1 MGKIHIKRFST
12 GSIWTAVILVILFVL
27 LSIYG
32 TRNFQM
38 LEDSTDQYLT
48 CERAALKLQRGS
60 DILTEQV
67 RLYVMTG
74 QKKYLDGYFEE
85 ANVTK
90 HRETAITD
98 LKESFDSAP
107 ILLNLEAAL
116 KDSRELMEQEYY
128 AMRLAAAGF
137 GVSQESLPEE
147 VKAVT
152 LTEEDQALS
161 SEEKLTKAQSLVS
174 DDAYQTS
181 KEKISGKAESCMK
194 ELAETTKN
202 QQSKAAS
209 EFKNLCIL
217 LEIGVLLLV
226 AFLIG
231 SSVAVRA
238 LIVNPLGSYNRSIE
252 QDKTVP
258 VIGAAELQTLAVT
271 YNRIFEENLET
282 QKLIRHEAEH
292 DALTDLLNRSSFDKA
307 LALYSQGSMN
317 FALIL
322 VDVDRFKSVNDTYG
336 HAVGDEILRRVA
348 KRLKESFRSTDYV
361 FRIGGDEFAVL
372 MMDVSEAFR
381 HTVEEKLA
389 SLKKGLV
396 CPEEGLPEITLSIG
410 VAFSDRKDPGESI
423 FKDGDQAL
431 YYVKKHGKDGN
442 YFYKENR

>member
-98 LKESFDSAP
+98 LKESFDNAP

-137 GVSQESLPEE
+137 GVSQKSLPEE

-194 ELAETTKN
+194 ELAGTTKN

-282 QKLIRHEAEH
+282 QRLIRHEAEH

-431 YYVKKHGKDGN
+431 YYVKKHGKDGTC
-442 YFYKENR
+442 FYEENR

>member
-90 HRETAITD
+90 HREAAITD

-137 GVSQESLPEE
+137 GVSQKSLPEE

-194 ELAETTKN
+194 ELAGTTKN

-431 YYVKKHGKDGN
+431 YYVKKHGKDGTC
-442 YFYKENR
+442 FYEENM

>member
-90 HRETAITD
+90 HREAAITD

-217 LEIGVLLLV
+217 LEIGVFLLV
-226 AFLIG
+226 VFLIG
-231 SSVAVRA
+231 SSVAVRT

-431 YYVKKHGKDGN
+431 YYVKKHGKDGTC
-442 YFYKENR
+442 FYEENM

>member
-98 LKESFDSAP
+98 LKESFDNAP

-137 GVSQESLPEE
+137 GVSQKSLPEE

-202 QQSKAAS
+202 QQSKASS

-226 AFLIG
+226 VFLI
-231 SSVAVRA
+231 SCSVAVRA

-307 LALYSQGSMN
+307 LALYSQGSIN

-431 YYVKKHGKDGN
+431 YYVKKHGKDGTC
-442 YFYKENR
+442 FYEENM

>member
-98 LKESFDSAP
+98 LKESFDNAP

-137 GVSQESLPEE
+137 GVSQKSLPEE

-431 YYVKKHGKDGN
+431 YYVKKHGKDGTC
-442 YFYKENR
+442 FYEENM

>member
-98 LKESFDSAP
+98 LKESFDNAP

-226 AFLIG
+226 VFLI
-231 SSVAVRA
+231 SCSVAVRA

-282 QKLIRHEAEH
+282 QRLIRHEAEH

-372 MMDVSEAFR
+372 MMDVSEALR

-431 YYVKKHGKDGN
+431 YYVKKHGKDGTC
-442 YFYKENR
+442 FYEENR

>member
-90 HRETAITD
+90 HREAAITD

-202 QQSKAAS
+202 QQSEAAS

-282 QKLIRHEAEH
+282 QRLIRHEAEH

-431 YYVKKHGKDGN
+431 YYVKKHGKDGTC
-442 YFYKENR
+442 FYEENM

>member
-12 GSIWTAVILVILFVL
+12 GSIWTAVILVILFVF

-32 TRNFQM
+32 PKNFQV

-48 CERAALKLQRGS
+48 CERAALKLQKGS

-90 HRETAITD
+90 HREAAITD

-137 GVSQESLPEE
+137 GASQKSLPEE

-202 QQSKAAS
+202 QQSKASS

-431 YYVKKHGKDGN
+431 YYVKKHGKDGTC
-442 YFYKENR
+442 FYEENM

>member
-1 MGKIHIKRFST
+1 M
-12 GSIWTAVILVILFVL
+12 
-27 LSIYG
+27 
-32 TRNFQM
+32 
-38 LEDSTDQYLT
+38 
-48 CERAALKLQRGS
+48 
-60 DILTEQV
+60 
-67 RLYVMTG
+67 
-74 QKKYLDGYFEE
+74 
-85 ANVTK
+85 
-90 HRETAITD
+90 
-98 LKESFDSAP
+98 
-107 ILLNLEAAL
+107 
-116 KDSRELMEQEYY
+116 
-128 AMRLAAAGF
+128 
-137 GVSQESLPEE
+137 
-147 VKAVT
+147 
-152 LTEEDQALS
+152 
-161 SEEKLTKAQSLVS
+161 
-174 DDAYQTS
+174 
-181 KEKISGKAESCMK
+181 
-194 ELAETTKN
+194 
-202 QQSKAAS
+202 
-209 EFKNLCIL
+209 
-217 LEIGVLLLV
+217 
-226 AFLIG
+226 IG

-282 QKLIRHEAEH
+282 QRLIRHEAEH

-372 MMDVSEAFR
+372 MMDVSEALR

-389 SLKKGLV
+389 SLKKWLV

-431 YYVKKHGKDGN
+431 YYVKKHGKDGSC
-442 YFYKENR
+442 FYEENM

>member
-12 GSIWTAVILVILFVL
+12 GSIWTAAILVILFVL

-32 TRNFQM
+32 LRNFQV

-48 CERAALKLQRGS
+48 CEKAALKLQKGS

-98 LKESFDSAP
+98 LKESFDNAP

-137 GVSQESLPEE
+137 GVSQKSLPEE

-282 QKLIRHEAEH
+282 QRLIRHEAEH

-307 LALYSQGSMN
+307 LALYSQGSIN

-389 SLKKGLV
+389 SLKKGLA

-431 YYVKKHGKDGN
+431 YYVKKHGKDGTC
-442 YFYKENR
+442 FYEENM

>member
-137 GVSQESLPEE
+137 GASQKSLPEE

-161 SEEKLTKAQSLVS
+161 SEEKLTKARSLVS

-181 KEKISGKAESCMK
+181 KEKIIGKVERCMK

-431 YYVKKHGKDGN
+431 YYVKKHGKDGTC
-442 YFYKENR
+442 FYEENM

>member
-137 GVSQESLPEE
+137 GVSQKSLPEE

-226 AFLIG
+226 VFLI
-231 SSVAVRA
+231 SCSVAVRA

-307 LALYSQGSMN
+307 LALYSQGSIN

-372 MMDVSEAFR
+372 MMDVSEALR

-423 FKDGDQAL
+423 FKDTDQAL
-431 YYVKKHGKDGN
+431 YYVKKHGKDGTC
-442 YFYKENR
+442 FYEENM

>member
-116 KDSRELMEQEYY
+116 MDSRELMEQEYY

-137 GVSQESLPEE
+137 GVSQKSLPEE

-161 SEEKLTKAQSLVS
+161 SEEKLTKARSLVS

-194 ELAETTKN
+194 ELAGTTKN
-202 QQSKAAS
+202 QQSKAAL

-307 LALYSQGSMN
+307 LALYSQGSIN

-389 SLKKGLV
+389 SLKKGLA

-431 YYVKKHGKDGN
+431 YYVKKHGKDGTC
-442 YFYKENR
+442 FYEENM

>member
-1 MGKIHIKRFST
+1 
-12 GSIWTAVILVILFVL
+12 
-27 LSIYG
+27 
-32 TRNFQM
+32 
-38 LEDSTDQYLT
+38 
-48 CERAALKLQRGS
+48 
-60 DILTEQV
+60 
-67 RLYVMTG
+67 
-74 QKKYLDGYFEE
+74 
-85 ANVTK
+85 
-90 HRETAITD
+90 
-98 LKESFDSAP
+98 
-107 ILLNLEAAL
+107 
-116 KDSRELMEQEYY
+116 MEQEYY

-137 GVSQESLPEE
+137 GVSQKSLPEE

-181 KEKISGKAESCMK
+181 KEKISGKAERCMK

-292 DALTDLLNRSSFDKA
+292 D
-307 LALYSQGSMN
+307 
-317 FALIL
+317 
-322 VDVDRFKSVNDTYG
+322 
-336 HAVGDEILRRVA
+336 
-348 KRLKESFRSTDYV
+348 
-361 FRIGGDEFAVL
+361 
-372 MMDVSEAFR
+372 
-381 HTVEEKLA
+381 
-389 SLKKGLV
+389 
-396 CPEEGLPEITLSIG
+396 P
-410 VAFSDRKDPGESI
+410 
-423 FKDGDQAL
+423 
-431 YYVKKHGKDGN
+431 
-442 YFYKENR
+442 

>member
-1 MGKIHIKRFST
+1 
-12 GSIWTAVILVILFVL
+12 
-27 LSIYG
+27 
-32 TRNFQM
+32 M

-98 LKESFDSAP
+98 LKESFDNAP

-226 AFLIG
+226 VFLI
-231 SSVAVRA
+231 SCSVAVRA

-282 QKLIRHEAEH
+282 QRLIRHEAEH

-372 MMDVSEAFR
+372 MMDVSEALR

-431 YYVKKHGKDGN
+431 YYVKKHGKDGTC
-442 YFYKENR
+442 FYEENR

>member
-12 GSIWTAVILVILFVL
+12 GSIWTAVILVILFVF

-32 TRNFQM
+32 PKNFQV

-48 CERAALKLQRGS
+48 CERAALKLQKGS

-90 HRETAITD
+90 HREAAITD

-137 GVSQESLPEE
+137 GASQKSLPEE

-194 ELAETTKN
+194 ELAGTTKN

-217 LEIGVLLLV
+217 LEIGV
-226 AFLIG
+226 IG

-396 CPEEGLPEITLSIG
+396 CPE
-410 VAFSDRKDPGESI
+410 
-423 FKDGDQAL
+423 
-431 YYVKKHGKDGN
+431 
-442 YFYKENR
+442 

>member
-48 CERAALKLQRGS
+48 CEKAALKLQKGS

-74 QKKYLDGYFEE
+74 QRKYLDGYFEE

-90 HRETAITD
+90 HRETAIAD
-98 LKESFDSAP
+98 LKGSFDSAL

-137 GVSQESLPEE
+137 GASQKSLPEE

-161 SEEKLTKAQSLVS
+161 SEEKLTKARSLVS

-181 KEKISGKAESCMK
+181 KEKISGKVERCMK

-202 QQSKAAS
+202 QQSKAS
-209 EFKNLCIL
+209 SKFKNLCIL
-217 LEIGVLLLV
+217 LEIGVFLLV

-231 SSVAVRA
+231 SSVAVRT

-282 QKLIRHEAEH
+282 QRLIRHEAEH

-372 MMDVSEAFR
+372 MMDVSEALR

-442 YFYKENR
+442 CFYEENM

>member
-48 CERAALKLQRGS
+48 CERAALKLQKGS

-74 QKKYLDGYFEE
+74 QMKYLDGYFEE

-90 HRETAITD
+90 HREAAITD

-137 GVSQESLPEE
+137 GASQKSLPEE

-161 SEEKLTKAQSLVS
+161 SEEKLTKARSLVS

-181 KEKISGKAESCMK
+181 KEKISGKVERCMK

-202 QQSKAAS
+202 QQSKAS
-209 EFKNLCIL
+209 SKFKSLCIL
-217 LEIGVLLLV
+217 LEIGVFLLV
-226 AFLIG
+226 VFLIG

-282 QKLIRHEAEH
+282 QRLIRHEAEH

-431 YYVKKHGKDGN
+431 YYVKKHGKDGTC
-442 YFYKENR
+442 FYEENR

>member
-137 GVSQESLPEE
+137 GVSQKSLPEE

-161 SEEKLTKAQSLVS
+161 SEEKLTKARSLVS

-181 KEKISGKAESCMK
+181 KEKISGKAERCMK

-431 YYVKKHGKDGN
+431 YYVKKHGKDGTC
-442 YFYKENR
+442 FYEENM

>member
-1 MGKIHIKRFST
+1 MGKIYIKHFST
-12 GSIWTAVILVILFVL
+12 GSIVIAAVLTLLFVF
-27 LSIYG
+27 LSVFG
-32 TRNFQM
+32 PRGFRV
-38 LEDSTDQYLT
+38 LEDSTDQYLI
-48 CERAALKLQRGS
+48 CERAALKLQKGS

-90 HRETAITD
+90 HREAAITD
-98 LKESFDSAP
+98 LKGSFDSVP

-116 KDSRELMEQEYY
+116 KDSRKLMEQEYY

-137 GVSQESLPEE
+137 GASQKSLPKE

-161 SEEKLTKAQSLVS
+161 SEEKLTKARSLVS

-181 KEKISGKAESCMK
+181 KEKISGKVERCMN
-194 ELAETTKN
+194 ELVETTKN
-202 QQSKAAS
+202 QQSKASS
-209 EFKNLCIL
+209 EFKSLCIL

-231 SSVAVRA
+231 SSVAVRT
-238 LIVNPLGSYNRSIE
+238 LIVNPLGSYNRNIE

-292 DALTDLLNRSSFDKA
+292 DALTDLLNRSSFNKA

-372 MMDVSEAFR
+372 MMDVSEALR

-423 FKDGDQAL
+423 FKDTDQAL
-431 YYVKKHGKDGN
+431 YYVKEHGKDGSC
-442 YFYKENR
+442 FYEENM

>member
-116 KDSRELMEQEYY
+116 MDSRELMEQEYY

-137 GVSQESLPEE
+137 GASQKSLPEE

-161 SEEKLTKAQSLVS
+161 SEEKLTKARSLVS
-174 DDAYQTS
+174 DNAYQTS

-202 QQSKAAS
+202 QQSKASS

-226 AFLIG
+226 VFLIG
-231 SSVAVRA
+231 SSVAVRT

-372 MMDVSEAFR
+372 MMDVSEALR

-431 YYVKKHGKDGN
+431 YYVKKHGKDGTC
-442 YFYKENR
+442 FYEENM

>member
-98 LKESFDSAP
+98 LKESFDNAP

-137 GVSQESLPEE
+137 GVSQKSLPEE

-431 YYVKKHGKDGN
+431 YYVKKHGKDGTC
-442 YFYKENR
+442 FYEENR

>member
-98 LKESFDSAP
+98 LKESFDNAP

-137 GVSQESLPEE
+137 GVSQKSLPEE

-152 LTEEDQALS
+152 LTEEDRALS
-161 SEEKLTKAQSLVS
+161 SEEKLTKARSLVS

-194 ELAETTKN
+194 KLAETTKN

-226 AFLIG
+226 VFLI
-231 SSVAVRA
+231 SCSVAVRA

-431 YYVKKHGKDGN
+431 YYVKKHGKDGTC
-442 YFYKENR
+442 FYEENM

>member
-12 GSIWTAVILVILFVL
+12 GSIWTAVILVILFVF

-32 TRNFQM
+32 PKNFQV

-48 CERAALKLQRGS
+48 CERAALKLQKGS

-98 LKESFDSAP
+98 LKESFDNAP

-137 GVSQESLPEE
+137 GASQESLPEE

-226 AFLIG
+226 VFLI
-231 SSVAVRA
+231 SCSVAVRA

-282 QKLIRHEAEH
+282 QRLIRHEAEH

-372 MMDVSEAFR
+372 MMDVSEALR

-431 YYVKKHGKDGN
+431 YYVKKHGKDGTC
-442 YFYKENR
+442 FYEENM

>member
-1 MGKIHIKRFST
+1 M
-12 GSIWTAVILVILFVL
+12 
-27 LSIYG
+27 
-32 TRNFQM
+32 
-38 LEDSTDQYLT
+38 
-48 CERAALKLQRGS
+48 
-60 DILTEQV
+60 
-67 RLYVMTG
+67 
-74 QKKYLDGYFEE
+74 
-85 ANVTK
+85 
-90 HRETAITD
+90 
-98 LKESFDSAP
+98 
-107 ILLNLEAAL
+107 
-116 KDSRELMEQEYY
+116 
-128 AMRLAAAGF
+128 
-137 GVSQESLPEE
+137 
-147 VKAVT
+147 
-152 LTEEDQALS
+152 S
-161 SEEKLTKAQSLVS
+161 SEEKLTKARSLVS

-181 KEKISGKAESCMK
+181 KEKISGKVERCMN
-194 ELAETTKN
+194 ELVETTKN
-202 QQSKAAS
+202 QQSKASS
-209 EFKNLCIL
+209 EFKSLCIL

-231 SSVAVRA
+231 SSVAVRT
-238 LIVNPLGSYNRSIE
+238 LIVNPLGSYNRNIE

-292 DALTDLLNRSSFDKA
+292 DALTDLLNRSSFNKA

-372 MMDVSEAFR
+372 MMDVSEALR

-431 YYVKKHGKDGN
+431 YYVKKHGKDGSC
-442 YFYKENR
+442 FYEENM

>member
-1 MGKIHIKRFST
+1 MGKIYIKHFST
-12 GSIWTAVILVILFVL
+12 GSIVIAAVLTLLFVF
-27 LSIYG
+27 LSVFG
-32 TRNFQM
+32 PRGFRV
-38 LEDSTDQYLT
+38 LEDSTDQYLI
-48 CERAALKLQRGS
+48 CEGAALKLQKGS

-90 HRETAITD
+90 HREAAITD
-98 LKESFDSAP
+98 LKGSFDSVP

-137 GVSQESLPEE
+137 GASQKSLPEE

-161 SEEKLTKAQSLVS
+161 SEEKLTKARSLVS

-181 KEKISGKAESCMK
+181 KEKISGKVERCMD
-194 ELAETTKN
+194 ELVETTKN
-202 QQSKAAS
+202 QQSKASS
-209 EFKNLCIL
+209 EFKSLCIL

-231 SSVAVRA
+231 SSVAVRT
-238 LIVNPLGSYNRSIE
+238 LIVNPLGSYNRNIE

-292 DALTDLLNRSSFDKA
+292 DALTDLLNRSSFNKA

-372 MMDVSEAFR
+372 MMDVSEALR

-423 FKDGDQAL
+423 FKDTDQAL
-431 YYVKKHGKDGN
+431 YYVKEHGKDGSC
-442 YFYKENR
+442 FYEENM

>member
-1 MGKIHIKRFST
+1 M
-12 GSIWTAVILVILFVL
+12 
-27 LSIYG
+27 
-32 TRNFQM
+32 
-38 LEDSTDQYLT
+38 
-48 CERAALKLQRGS
+48 
-60 DILTEQV
+60 
-67 RLYVMTG
+67 
-74 QKKYLDGYFEE
+74 
-85 ANVTK
+85 TK

-98 LKESFDSAP
+98 LKESFDNAP

-137 GVSQESLPEE
+137 GVSQKSLPEE

-161 SEEKLTKAQSLVS
+161 SEEKLTKARSLVS

-194 ELAETTKN
+194 ELAGTTKN
-202 QQSKAAS
+202 QQSKAAL

-431 YYVKKHGKDGN
+431 YYVKKHGKDGTC
-442 YFYKENR
+442 FYEENR